1 MRSWAWSLIT
11 KSVEISRESV
21 GEAQRTSWQKCWRW
35 DTRIWSRTHCPL
47 CPAWGPQ
54 ATSRKFR
61 RWRSTMHYQVRRWRS
76 GAGGQVRRTLC
87 WSLAASVFIV
97 SLDTTLKP
105 EDSSKNRALNLM
117 RSGKLEAAGGYQFLR
132 KVTMNLPY
140 VMLLCC
146 SSHLSTEQF
155 TSMFPNV
162 STCVSFLFNFPGD
175 SQQQLCSLSLLY
187 ICQPKSQWREMYCPD
202 FLLQ

>member
-1 MRSWAWSLIT
+1 MLSLALNAFMSLIT

-21 GEAQRTSWQKCWRW
+21 GEAQRTSWKKCCLW
-35 DTRIWSRTHCPL
+35 DARIRSRTHCLL
-47 CPAWGPQ
+47 CPLWGPQ
-54 ATSRKFR
+54 ATSRKLR
-61 RWRSTMHYQVRRWRS
+61 SWRSTMHYQVRRWRS
-76 GAGGQVRRTLC
+76 GAGGQVRRTL
-87 WSLAASVFIV
+87 WSLVASVFIV

-105 EDSSKNRALNLM
+105 EDGSKDRAFHLM

-132 KVTMNLPY
+132 KVTMS
-140 VMLLCC
+140 C

-162 STCVSFLFNFPGD
+162 STCVSLLFNFPGD
-175 SQQQLCSLSLLY
+175 SQQQLCSLSLLC